1 MAPPPITCQRHVGV
15 GSIQNGIMMFDCQ
28 QIRLLFL
35 FATIAGALLFVLD
48 IVLLVVLDVPLA
60 YFIFA
65 GIAPALLLVFGG
77 DAYRKFSDI
86 QMPLATKNEMRCRYT
101 KIDDMWYAFEEIEE

>member
-1 MAPPPITCQRHVGV
+1 
-15 GSIQNGIMMFDCQ
+15 MMFDCQ

-48 IVLLVVLDVPLA
+48 LILFVVLDVPVA
-60 YFIFA
+60 YFVFA
-65 GIAPALLLVFGG
+65 GIAPALLFVLGG
-77 DAYRKFSDI
+77 DTYRKFRDI

-101 KIDDMWYAFEEIEE
+101 KIDEMWYAFEEIEE